1 VSDAPQTP
9 YDEIPYEGRPVEV
22 THPDGLG
29 AVAAL
34 LGMRPAPPD
43 RCRVLELGCT
53 DGGNLVGMAVTLPGS
68 RFLGI
73 DLSPRQVADGQAVV
87 RDLGLSNVEL
97 RTQSILEVDDTFGQF
112 DYIICH
118 GVYSWVPAE
127 VRDKILSV
135 CKRNLAPAGVAYVS
149 YNALPGWHLWGPL
162 RDLARFHARR
172 FDGAAEQTRQV
183 RAFLERTARSFAG
196 SNEIYHAALRGQ
208 IEDLRKYRDTYL
220 FHEYLEDANE
230 PVYFLR
236 FVGRAAEHGLQYLEE
251 VCPSPL
257 PSAVAAEAV
266 DADAV
271 DALGPDLLDRE
282 QYLDFLRGR
291 SFRRTLLCHADVP
304 LSRPFSAQALTG
316 LCLSALARPAA
327 TPPDVE
333 SGAVEEFRTEDG
345 KTGATDDPALKAALT
360 HLAAVTPQT
369 VPFAALWAHVADRLG
384 GASEP
389 ARSSLGQGPVWLAEG
404 LLKAYQAGL
413 LALHLQGRRFA
424 VRPGDRPVASP
435 LARLQAARGE
445 IITNLCH
452 RPVELGLFE
461 RAVLRQLD
469 GTRDRAALLTTLADL
484 VTGGALTIRADGKP
498 LQEPAQVRRVLEMAL
513 PRWLDALASMALLV
527 A

>member
-1 VSDAPQTP
+1 VSEAPQTP
-9 YDEIPYEGRPVEV
+9 YDEIPYEGRPIEV

-53 DGGNLVGMAVTLPGS
+53 DGGNLIGMAVTLPGS

-97 RTQSILEVDDTFGQF
+97 RAQSILEVDDTFGQF

-135 CKRNLAPAGVAYVS
+135 CKRNLAPEGVAYVS

-172 FDGAAEQTRQV
+172 FDGAAERTRQV
-183 RAFLERTARSFAG
+183 RAILNLIAG
-196 SNEIYHAALRGQ
+196 SVADSNEVYHAALRGQ
-208 IEDLRKYRDTYL
+208 VEDLRKYRDTYL

-236 FVGRAAEHGLQYLEE
+236 FVARAVEHGLQYLEE

-266 DADAV
+266 AAV
-271 DALGPDLLDRE
+271 DALESDLLDRE

-291 SFRRTLLCHADVP
+291 SFRRTLLCHAEVP
-304 LSRPFSAQALTG
+304 LSRPFSARALSG

-327 TPPDVE
+327 APPDVE
-333 SGAVEEFRTEDG
+333 SGAVAEFRTEDG
-345 KTGATDDPALKAALT
+345 KSGATDDPALKAALT
-360 HLAAVTPQT
+360 HLAEASPRT
-369 VPFAALWAHVADRLG
+369 VPFAALWAHVADRLS
-384 GASEP
+384 GAPEP
-389 ARSSLGQGPVWLAEG
+389 ARSSLGQGPLWLAEG
-404 LLKAYQAGL
+404 LLKSYQAGL

-424 VRPGDRPVASP
+424 ARPGDRPIASP
-435 LARLQAARGE
+435 LARLQAARGAVV
-445 IITNLCH
+445 TNLCH
-452 RPVELGLFE
+452 RPVELGPLE

-469 GTRDRAALLTTLADL
+469 GTRDRAALLTTLTDL

-498 LQEPAQVRRVLEMAL
+498 LQEPAQVRRVLELAL
-513 PRWLDALASMALLV
+513 PRWLDALAAQALLV